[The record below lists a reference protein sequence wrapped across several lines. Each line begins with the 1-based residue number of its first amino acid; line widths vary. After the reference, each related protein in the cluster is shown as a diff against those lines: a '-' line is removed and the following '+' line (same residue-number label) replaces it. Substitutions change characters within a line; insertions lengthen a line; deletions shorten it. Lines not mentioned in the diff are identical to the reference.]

1 MEVLMTPNI
10 MHQLWKVV
18 ENTHAKTL
26 LNMDDASLVQL
37 LVKQTK
43 TVVSLDGNETDYLDA
58 YLDDYVKSRLAL
70 IRNVAQERLYF

>member
-1 MEVLMTPNI
+1 MTPNI
-10 MHQLWKVV
+10 MRQLWSVV

-37 LVKQTK
+37 LVIQTK
-43 TVVSLDGNETDYLDA
+43 TMVSLNVSEADYLS
-58 YLDDYVKSRLAL
+58 DYVKARLAL

>member
-1 MEVLMTPNI
+1 MTPNI
-10 MHQLWKVV
+10 MRQLWSVV

-43 TVVSLDGNETDYLDA
+43 TMVSLDGNEAKYLS
-58 YLDDYVKSRLAL
+58 DYVQARLAL

>member
-1 MEVLMTPNI
+1 MTPNI
-10 MHQLWKVV
+10 MRQLWSVV
-18 ENTHAKTL
+18 ESTHAKTL

-43 TVVSLDGNETDYLDA
+43 TKASLDGNEADYLS
-58 YLDDYVKSRLAL
+58 DYVQSRLAL

>member
-1 MEVLMTPNI
+1 MTPSI
-10 MHQLWKVV
+10 MRQLWSVV
-18 ENTHAKTL
+18 EKTHSKTL

-43 TVVSLDGNETDYLDA
+43 TEVSLDGNETSYLKN
-58 YLDDYVKSRLAL
+58 YVESRLAL

>member
-1 MEVLMTPNI
+1 MTPNI
-10 MHQLWKVV
+10 MRQLWSVV

-43 TVVSLDGNETDYLDA
+43 TVASLNCSEADYLS
-58 YLDDYVKSRLAL
+58 DYVKARLAL

>member
-1 MEVLMTPNI
+1 MTPNI
-10 MHQLWKVV
+10 MRQLWSVV
-18 ENTHAKTL
+18 ESTHAKTL

-43 TVVSLDGNETDYLDA
+43 TKASLDGNEADYLS
-58 YLDDYVKSRLAL
+58 DYVQARLAL

>member
-1 MEVLMTPNI
+1 MTPNI
-10 MHQLWKVV
+10 MRQLWSVV
-18 ENTHAKTL
+18 DNTHAKTL

-43 TVVSLDGNETDYLDA
+43 TMVSLDGNEAEYLS
-58 YLDDYVKSRLAL
+58 DYVQARLAL

>member
-1 MEVLMTPNI
+1 MTPNI
-10 MHQLWKVV
+10 MRQLWSVV

-43 TVVSLDGNETDYLDA
+43 TMVSLDGNEAEYLS
-58 YLDDYVKSRLAL
+58 DYVQARLAL
-70 IRNVAQERLYF
+70 IRNVVQERLYF